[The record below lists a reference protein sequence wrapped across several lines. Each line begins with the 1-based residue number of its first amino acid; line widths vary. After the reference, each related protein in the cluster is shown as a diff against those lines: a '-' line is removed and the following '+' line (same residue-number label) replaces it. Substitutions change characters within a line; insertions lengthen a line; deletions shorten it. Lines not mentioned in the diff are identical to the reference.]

1 MSTLAVD
8 DAVHLDDLPGAP
20 RLVTLAHDPSQ
31 PEWHAARQDALTA
44 SDAGAILGVDPY
56 WTPLHVYAQ
65 KTGLIPIQREESEA
79 MAWGTRLE
87 SIIAE
92 WAAEHQQARLVAKP
106 GVLAHRELDWL
117 RCTPDGLLA
126 HPDHTDGLEVKA
138 SGDTQRWQAQPVPA
152 AIHAQA
158 LVLLAITGLER
169 CIIAVLLGGNH
180 AETRIVERDQRL
192 EQAVLERL
200 AGFWDQLRRRDP
212 PPPGSSRAAAR
223 LLGAYPAEPGE
234 TISLDSEWR
243 LRLTRRVDLV
253 AEQKTLEREQRELD
267 NELRLTMGPA
277 TEAYLDGERVATLR
291 PHQRRDVDTAALRAQ
306 EPEIAER
313 FTRTTTIRPLRID
326 TAAGEEEA

>member
-1 MSTLAVD
+1 MTPCTSTICRARR
-8 DAVHLDDLPGAP
+8 AWS
-20 RLVTLAHDPSQ
+20 RSRTNPSQ

-65 KTGLIPIQREESEA
+65 KTGLIPIQREPSEA

-92 WAAEHQQARLVAKP
+92 WAAEDQQARLVAKP

-117 RCTPDGLLA
+117 RCTPDGMLA
-126 HPDHTDGLEVKA
+126 HRDHLDGLEVKA

-152 AIHAQA
+152 AVHAQA

-192 EQAVLERL
+192 EQAVLARL
-200 AGFWDQLRRRDP
+200 AGLLGRHP
-212 PPPGSSRAAAR
+212 PARAATPR
-223 LLGAYPAEPGE
+223 LEPRRSAPAGGL
-234 TISLDSEWR
+234 S
-243 LRLTRRVDLV
+243 
-253 AEQKTLEREQRELD
+253 
-267 NELRLTMGPA
+267 G
-277 TEAYLDGERVATLR
+277 
-291 PHQRRDVDTAALRAQ
+291 RA
-306 EPEIAER
+306 
-313 FTRTTTIRPLRID
+313 
-326 TAAGEEEA
+326 G